1 MSINRIDISSFK
13 RNQNFYGSI
22 NLLLTIKSF
31 DVQAIRQRY
40 FNSKKNNKSGSVE
53 RREPSLGGVASVSLE
68 GGELQDISLLAKLKE
83 PRGLDF
89 KNNAFAVSSENK
101 VYVLTNEFQ
110 VISNPYFSF
119 IHTVNFS
126 PYQSQNILIS
136 SSGLDCIFEFDL
148 KTKKFVWEWFAWENG
163 YAIGYDSILQK
174 EIYITRKE
182 ELAKKWQNEGKA
194 VLLINNPSQQ
204 SLPTAQRTAF
214 INSVNYHQTRED
226 KIIATLFHKGQL
238 ISIDKIT
245 YSSEVILDN
254 LVHPHGGTSSNFECM
269 ATSTNSGE
277 IVQMSNGI
285 EKRYFSHNLLG
296 KPSSL
301 KDMEWLQNSIKI
313 DQHILTIDSNRNT
326 FIIFNPILEMY
337 DCIPFDPNWAVQ
349 DMTVGKLSAPQQK
362 LLSNLSIE

>member
-1 MSINRIDISSFK
+1 
-13 RNQNFYGSI
+13 
-22 NLLLTIKSF
+22 
-31 DVQAIRQRY
+31 
-40 FNSKKNNKSGSVE
+40 
-53 RREPSLGGVASVSLE
+53 
-68 GGELQDISLLAKLKE
+68 
-83 PRGLDF
+83 
-89 KNNAFAVSSENK
+89 
-101 VYVLTNEFQ
+101 

-126 PYQSQNILIS
+126 PFQSQNILIS

-148 KTKKFVWEWFAWENG
+148 KTKQFVWEWFAWENG

-174 EIYITRKE
+174 EMYITRKE
-182 ELAKKWQNEGKA
+182 DLAKKWQNEGKS

-214 INSVNYHQTRED
+214 INSVNYHQSNEE

-238 ISIDKIT
+238 ISIDKKT
-245 YSSEVILDN
+245 HSSEVILSN
-254 LVHPHGGTSSNFECM
+254 LVHPHGGKCSDLECM

-277 IVQMSNGI
+277 VVHVLEGQ
-285 EKRYFSHNLLG
+285 EKRYFSHNISG
-296 KPSSL
+296 KPHAL

-313 DQHILTIDSNRNT
+313 NDNFLTIDSNRNT
-326 FIIFNPILEMY
+326 FIIFNPILECY

-349 DMTVGKLSAPQQK
+349 DMTVGELSSLQQE